1 MKADFIFNNTLNKEK
16 IDLYEQDY
24 IIYFVCNLLSI
35 KPLLEE
41 EIINVLEDHLKV
53 KINYRKIVTFLH
65 MYFSQDGDDL
75 YHINNKQETAIKKVH
90 KLEEYLNQKLD
101 DIDKIFAK
109 IGKYISLGRFDV
121 EEVIPYIF
129 ALDKKIESKN
139 NDYYLSNYF
148 ILLINKDKY
157 LIKIDQDI
165 TNIDSDYFNLLLKDI
180 FVNNVILK
188 LLLSNAIYTVKDLFF
203 SSIETIYALLS
214 LDLDNC
220 LTALEQLQE
229 NNKIRFKDD
238 LKKIYDSL
246 NQIEYLVISL
256 RNGFN
261 SETNT
266 LESIA
271 KKFNVT
277 RERIRQIENKAI
289 NTIINKS
296 QGLKIQ
302 IIAFF
307 AILTSS
313 NEKRY
318 VSFDKIENYFNDTL
332 LAKYY
337 VCLVENSDLYI
348 KYIPKLNIV
357 YNSKLT
363 SIEELTNEVINKCSP
378 YVYEK
383 DYNGLNSFEKAI
395 ILENYREY
403 YSDFYLLKGYGQR
416 ELISLLVDNLFI
428 DGYRIYNKNDYEL
441 LSNTFK
447 ELYKTDEFPADR
459 SIAATLER
467 LNYCQINKGT
477 YKNRKYCLT
486 LSEEFKDKI
495 FNYILLNQ
503 PVVYYRSIFEEFKD
517 ELHEQGID
525 NYFYLKGLIDPYL
538 PEDFSSTRDYIL
550 IGNTNLTGK
559 DVMNSFIKSFS
570 GVFTLNDLQ
579 NKFPGV
585 KEYTF
590 NNLFFNEIEN
600 GLIWLDT
607 KRFIYLDKIA
617 LDNEDIITL
626 KNLIDSLF
634 VSLNSDTISSRMV
647 YSKLIQTN
655 QELLNKLKI
664 VNDNFSLFSLLRT
677 LFKDD
682 FGFSRPLISKSKE
695 KTRSSYSMIASY
707 VNTLDQFSFKTIND
721 YTSKMNIRGL
731 YSYLMFMED
740 MSDNFV
746 QINIDTMCK
755 KDKFVLSNITLNEIK
770 EDLNLMFSRF
780 NTIDTKTFNGYQ
792 IFPKLQ
798 YNWNKYLLVGIIRT
812 YLANEF
818 EIINTS
824 SKYDDN
830 DFIIKIFKNN

>member
-707 VNTLDQFSFKTIND
+707 INTLDQFSFKTIND